1 MTENK
6 TKQYTDNQYNRTPD
20 HELGSGFSNYDRLMV
35 ELNNRQ
41 YYPKEVYENFLNEN
55 SLDAY
60 ETFDKNTDHAK
71 LLETVYSILQT
82 LLSNIDMYRK
92 IETEFVTSGEAA
104 TSLRNRL
111 KDLRAEINR
120 IKAEMHYADSDF
132 TFMYY
137 TRQEGI
143 S

>member
-41 YYPKEVYENFLNEN
+41 YYPKEVYENFLNEK

-82 LLSNIDMYRK
+82 LLSNIDMYQK

-137 TRQEGI
+137 TR
-143 S
+143 

>member
-1 MTENK
+1 MTSNK
-6 TKQYTDNQYNRTPD
+6 NRQYEDEQYKRTPD
-20 HELGSGFSNYDRLMV
+20 PIMESGFTNYDRLLV
-35 ELNNRQ
+35 ELNNRM
-41 YYPKEVYENFLNEN
+41 YYPQETYEKFLNEN
-55 SLDAY
+55 GLLAE
-60 ETFDKNTDHAK
+60 ETFDKNTDHAQ

-120 IKAEMHYADSDF
+120 IKADMHYKDSDF
-132 TFMYY
+132 SFMYY
-137 TRQEGI
+137 TR
-143 S
+143 